1 MRIIIVE
8 QDAAL
13 GLFLRKGL
21 AVEGHDVSWS
31 DCPFQALDMVE
42 RSAPELIV
50 LDVSTERGM
59 DLLGSLRQSHHRV
72 AVLALTQG
80 TAIEDRVQCLDLG
93 ADDCMV
99 KPFSFQELTARCRA
113 LLRRQT
119 RASEGEVVLAHG
131 TLCLNRVSRSVSVAG
146 RLVSLTVKEFRLLE
160 FLLQNAG
167 RCCSRSELLTEVFH
181 LPAVNAT
188 NVVDV
193 YINYL
198 RKKLTCG
205 EETPQ
210 IVTVRGAGYR
220 FAREERVRVQPMTQP
235 MGDLHVSA

>member
-31 DCPFQALDMVE
+31 DCPFQALDMIE
-42 RSAPELIV
+42 RSVPELIV

-59 DLLGSLRQSHHRV
+59 DLLGSLRQSHHRT

-80 TAIEDRVQCLDLG
+80 TAIEDRVRCLDLG

-119 RASEGEVVLAHG
+119 RATEGEVILAHG
-131 TLCLNRVSRSVSVAG
+131 SLCLNRVSRSVSVGG
-146 RLVSLTVKEFRLLE
+146 RPVSLTVKEFRLLE
-160 FLLQNAG
+160 FLMQNAG
-167 RCCSRSELLTEVFH
+167 RCCSRSELLAEVFH
-181 LPAVNAT
+181 LPVVNAT

-198 RKKLTCG
+198 RKKLTSA

-220 FAREERVRVQPMTQP
+220 LAREERVRVQPVPQP
-235 MGDLHVSA
+235 MEDLYVSA